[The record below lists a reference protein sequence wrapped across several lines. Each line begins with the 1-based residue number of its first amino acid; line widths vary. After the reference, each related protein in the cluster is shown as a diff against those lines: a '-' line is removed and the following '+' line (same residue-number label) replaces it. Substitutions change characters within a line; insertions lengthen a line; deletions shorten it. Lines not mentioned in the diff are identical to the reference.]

1 MGAEPMNWSQAR
13 GQARGQAHGQPVPRP
28 RIAIDGY
35 NLALDQGTGVA
46 TYARNLSFR
55 LGAMGAGV
63 DVLYGTRA
71 SPSLNTLIREIAF
84 FDARVGTPPRWL
96 QTLRRTRRALLAPF
110 GEFASRVPMTG
121 NVIRTTY
128 ESRLPHFDDIWNVQ
142 DLFQVALTHFDLFR
156 MRLRVRMPQR
166 PQLMHW
172 TYPLPVQVVGAKNIY
187 CLHDLV
193 PLRLPYATLDNKRR
207 YFRLCRH
214 LAQKADHIVTVS
226 EASKRDIV
234 SLLGVP
240 EERVTNTYQSVE
252 IPRKYAQKP
261 EDEARAEVAGSFG
274 LTWKGYFL
282 FFGAIEPKKNVG
294 RLIEA
299 YLASGSDLPLVILG
313 KRAWQ
318 SEEELRLL
326 YDDHIRYVVQEG
338 STLLT
343 RRKIILLDY
352 APFRLLV
359 SVIRGAKAV
368 LFPSLYEGFGLPAL
382 EAMKLG
388 TPVLTSNTSSLPE
401 VVGDAALTVDPYDT
415 RDLAEGIR
423 ALDRNEE
430 LRAHLAAAGPR
441 RAALFSPEAYE
452 RRLSDVYARLGV
464 RLEAS
469 GEAPSPVQEA
479 LRSLEPVP

>member
-1 MGAEPMNWSQAR
+1 MIWSQAR
-13 GQARGQAHGQPVPRP
+13 GQAQGRIQGQNQGQAVRP
-28 RIAIDGY
+28 RVAIDGY

-55 LGAMGAGV
+55 LGAMGAEV

-84 FDARVGTPPRWL
+84 FDARVGTPPRWM
-96 QTLRRTRRALLAPF
+96 QNLRRGRRALLAPF
-110 GEFASRVPMTG
+110 GEFATRVPMTG
-121 NVIRTTY
+121 NVIRKTY
-128 ESRLPHFDDIWNVQ
+128 ENRLPHFDAIWNVQ

-156 MRLRVRMPQR
+156 TRLRVWMPQR

-172 TYPLPVQVVGAKNIY
+172 TYPLPVQVAGAKNIY

-207 YFRLCRH
+207 YLRLCRH
-214 LAQKADHIVTVS
+214 LVQRADHIVTVS

-252 IPRKYAQKP
+252 LPRKYAEKP
-261 EDEARAEVAGSFG
+261 ENEARAEVEGSFG
-274 LTWKGYFL
+274 LNWKGYFL

-313 KRAWQ
+313 KQAWQ
-318 SEEELRLL
+318 SEQELRLL
-326 YDDHIRYVVQEG
+326 YDDHIRYLVQEG
-338 STLLT
+338 SHLVT
-343 RRKIILLDY
+343 RRRIILLDY

-359 SVIRGAKAV
+359 SIIRGAKAV

-415 RDLAEGIR
+415 RELAEGIR
-423 ALDRNEE
+423 ALDQNEE
-430 LRAHLAAAGPR
+430 LRAYLAAAGPR

-469 GEAPSPVQEA
+469 GGAPSPVQEA
-479 LRSLEPVP
+479 LRSLEPVQ